1 LALRTGI
8 VVLTLIVEH
17 ICRLLTAYRPA
28 MNVVIAAAVT
38 AETITSAQ
46 ATTINAW
53 LDGAQAACAVLKAVS
68 GY

>member
-1 LALRTGI
+1 MALRTGI

-28 MNVVIAAAVT
+28 MNGVIAAAVT
-38 AETITSAQ
+38 ADTITASQ
-46 ATTINAW
+46 ANTIGAW
-53 LDGAQAACAVLKAVS
+53 LDGAQAACAILKAVS